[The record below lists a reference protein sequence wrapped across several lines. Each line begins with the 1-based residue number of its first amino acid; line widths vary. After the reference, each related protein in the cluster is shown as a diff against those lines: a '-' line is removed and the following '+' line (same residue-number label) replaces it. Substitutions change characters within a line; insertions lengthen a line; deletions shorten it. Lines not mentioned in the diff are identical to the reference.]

1 MIIHLSILF
10 VIVFAS
16 FFYNRRTVQQKLLC
30 IEEGRDYAEIKGQL
44 LPWLLVFGYIAVLA
58 GLRTSMNDT
67 SVYVSSFQDTPGTW
81 EAIIN
86 TLQTDGKDKGFAI
99 SMNLFK
105 RYISDDYHA
114 WFLLFAILESLA
126 FIYILRR
133 ECVDFTSACYYFFA
147 STLYYNYFSMMRQWF
162 AVVILFAGSLLI
174 KAKKPILYI
183 LLCVLMAQ
191 FHTSAYL
198 MIPVY
203 FMVKGRAWSLMQ
215 VLILLGFCI
224 AVVFLNPLL
233 QSLGDALE
241 GTTYDYV
248 VDAMQT
254 SSGSSAIRIIIAAV
268 PVVIAWL
275 DRKHIHGRMIEI
287 CINMS
292 LLNLLLNI
300 LATLTSGLYVI
311 RLATYTAL
319 YNVILFPYLLHFSF
333 VGKNRV
339 LIKALF
345 YGLYLLFY
353 FYQMSHQGAFAYRS
367 DILGSF

>member
-16 FFYNRRTVQQKLLC
+16 IIYRRNTVRQKLLC
-30 IEEGRDYAEIKGQL
+30 IEEGRDYAEIKGQF
-44 LPWLLVFGYIAVLA
+44 LPWLLVFGYIAILA
-58 GLRTSMNDT
+58 GLRTAMNDT

-81 EAIIN
+81 EAIIETIQSN
-86 TLQTDGKDKGFAI
+86 GKDKGFSIA
-99 SMNLFK
+99 MNLFK
-105 RYISDDYHA
+105 RYISDNYHA
-114 WFLLFAILESLA
+114 WFLLFAIIESLA

-133 ECVDFTSACYYFFA
+133 ECIDFTSACFYFFA

-174 KAKKPILYI
+174 KAKKPIWYI

-215 VLILLGFCI
+215 MLILIGFSV

-233 QSLGDALE
+233 QSLGNALQ

-248 VDAMQT
+248 VESMQGGT
-254 SSGSSAIRIIIAAV
+254 GSSAIRIFIAAV

-275 DRKHIHGRMIEI
+275 DRKRIRGKMIEI

-319 YNVILFPYLLHFSF
+319 YNIILFPYLLHFSF

-367 DILGSF
+367 DILGTF